1 MSNLPSAG
9 TAGNGKRRKYRFP
22 SRQEA
27 EEAFARADSE
37 AHHQLRLA
45 RALYQ
50 NAVKWSKR
58 RGAYRVGV
66 FDIGKLAGPRAV
78 VMFHPNTGQEPSLEV
93 YSPYGERW
101 RKMTREAHREPALYD
116 CVTEILPLLNGKGG
130 AA

>member
-1 MSNLPSAG
+1 MIANQTKA
-9 TAGNGKRRKYRFP
+9 KRRKYRFP

-27 EEAFARADSE
+27 EQAFAEADSE
-37 AHHQLRLA
+37 AHRQLRLA

-50 NAVKWSKR
+50 NAVKWSRR

-66 FDIGKLAGPRAV
+66 FDIGKVPGPRAV

-101 RKMTREAHREPALYD
+101 REMVCTAHREAALHD
-116 CVTEILPLLNGKGG
+116 CVTEILPLLNGQGG